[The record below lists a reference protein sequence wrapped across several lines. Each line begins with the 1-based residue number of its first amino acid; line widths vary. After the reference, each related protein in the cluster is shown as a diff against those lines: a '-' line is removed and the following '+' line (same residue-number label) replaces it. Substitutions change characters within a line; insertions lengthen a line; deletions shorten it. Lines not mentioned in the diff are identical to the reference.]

1 MEHLSDNQLLDLL
14 ASPSPAAGPQAD
26 HLAACA
32 DCRRRLAELR
42 ESWDVLGQW
51 SVEDRDVD
59 LTARIMSQ
67 AQSVR
72 AVRLWQPRALL
83 RVAAAIALGLA
94 LGGLAG
100 RPSAPAI
107 SHEQVSEAM
116 YLDALALQ
124 SPTGWTSPLLEET
137 GSN

>member
-14 ASPSPAAGPQAD
+14 AAHGPTAGSQAE
-26 HLAACA
+26 HLAGCA
-32 DCRRRLAELR
+32 DCRQRLAALR
-42 ESWDVLGQW
+42 ETWDVLGQW
-51 SVEDRDVD
+51 TVEEREVD

-67 AQSVR
+67 AQSGR
-72 AVRLWQPRALL
+72 TIYFWQPRALL
-83 RVAAAIALGLA
+83 RVAAAIAIGFA

-100 RPSAPAI
+100 RPGSPAV

-116 YLDALALQ
+116 YLDVLALQ

>member
-14 ASPSPAAGPQAD
+14 AAPGAVAGSQAD
-26 HLAACA
+26 HLAGCE
-32 DCRRRLAELR
+32 DCRQRLAALR
-42 ESWDVLGQW
+42 ETWDVLGQW
-51 SVEDRDVD
+51 TVEDRDVD

-67 AQSVR
+67 AHSVR
-72 AVRLWQPRALL
+72 TIRLWQPQALV
-83 RVAAAIALGLA
+83 RVAAAIALGFA

-100 RPSAPAI
+100 RPGAPAI

-124 SPTGWTSPLLEET
+124 SPTGWTSPLLDET
-137 GSN
+137 GGD

>member
-14 ASPSPAAGPQAD
+14 ASPSPETGSQAD
-26 HLAACA
+26 HLAACP
-32 DCRRRLAELR
+32 DCRQRLAKLR
-42 ESWDVLGQW
+42 ETWDVLGQW

-67 AQSVR
+67 AQP
-72 AVRLWQPRALL
+72 AQAIRLWQPRALL
-83 RVAAAIALGLA
+83 RVAAAIAMGLA

-100 RPSAPAI
+100 RPGSPAI

-124 SPTGWTSPLLEET
+124 SPTGWTSPLLDET

>member
-14 ASPSPAAGPQAD
+14 NPQGPPAGPQAD
-26 HLAACA
+26 HLAGCE
-32 DCRRRLAELR
+32 DCRRRLADLR
-42 ESWDVLGQW
+42 QTWDVLGQW
-51 SVEDRDVD
+51 SVEDREVD

-67 AQSVR
+67 AQPAR
-72 AVRLWQPRALL
+72 TIRLWQPRALV
-83 RVAAAIALGLA
+83 RVAAAIALGVA
-94 LGGLAG
+94 LGSLAG
-100 RPSAPAI
+100 RPGAPAI

-116 YLDALALQ
+116 YLDVLALQ